1 MIHDTNQPATRF
13 CNLYV
18 ASVKTTTRGAEKPVL
33 QKTDVPCLYRY
44 SSNGVYYALVIHDG
58 KQKKQSLET
67 TDKAV
72 AKRKL
77 SDFKR
82 DLGKVDTSQGKL
94 TLCEACNRYLAT
106 MQNQAAATV
115 SLKTTVIERLLT
127 DLPDGADAQV
137 AKIRRSS
144 LEAWLA
150 KYEFDYP
157 INREVVIERFYC
169 WN

>member
-1 MIHDTNQPATRF
+1 MVFSGTTSAQANYVIASGGLAIDTVVN
-13 CNLYV
+13 
-18 ASVKTTTRGAEKPVL
+18 
-33 QKTDVPCLYRY
+33 D
-44 SSNGVYYALVIHDG
+44 I
-58 KQKKQSLET
+58 
-67 TDKAV
+67 
-72 AKRKL
+72 
-77 SDFKR
+77 
-82 DLGKVDTSQGKL
+82 
-94 TLCEACNRYLAT
+94 AT